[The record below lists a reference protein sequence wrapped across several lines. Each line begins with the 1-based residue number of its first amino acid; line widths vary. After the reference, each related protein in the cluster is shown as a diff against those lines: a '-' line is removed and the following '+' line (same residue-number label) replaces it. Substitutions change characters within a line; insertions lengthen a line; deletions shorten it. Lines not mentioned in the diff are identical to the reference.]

1 MNWPITAFGD
11 RMLSVTPEQPDPAR
25 LAAWLRSLQDAP
37 LPGQTD
43 VVTGMRSLVLH
54 YEPLLITLAALQG
67 QLEARLATVAPGA
80 AGAAAIL
87 EIPVWYG
94 GRHGPDL
101 AALAERAGLSEAD
114 VIARHSA
121 ATYTVDL
128 LGFLPGFAYL
138 GGLDPALHCPR
149 RATPRPRV
157 PAGSVAIGGDRTA
170 VYPFASPGGWQLI
183 GRTPLTLFDANR
195 EPPTRLAAGMQV
207 RFRPQTGE
215 APFDA

>member
-1 MNWPITAFGD
+1 MSWQIAAFGD
-11 RMLSVTPEQPDPAR
+11 RMLSVTSEQPEPAR
-25 LAAWLRSLQDAP
+25 LAAWLRALQGAP

-54 YEPLLITLAALQG
+54 YDPLAITPTALQAL
-67 QLEARLATVAPGA
+67 LEARLATTLTVVNAD
-80 AGAAAIL
+80 AAIV

-101 AALAERAGLSEAD
+101 AALAERAGLSEAEI
-114 VIARHSA
+114 IARHSA

-138 GGLDPALHCPR
+138 DGLDPALHAPR

-157 PAGSVAIGGDRTA
+157 PAGSVAIGADRTA
-170 VYPFASPGGWQLI
+170 VYPCASPGGWQLI
-183 GRTPLTLFDANR
+183 GRTPVRLFDAER
-195 EPPTRLAAGMQV
+195 DPPALLAAGQRV

-215 APFDA
+215 APFDD